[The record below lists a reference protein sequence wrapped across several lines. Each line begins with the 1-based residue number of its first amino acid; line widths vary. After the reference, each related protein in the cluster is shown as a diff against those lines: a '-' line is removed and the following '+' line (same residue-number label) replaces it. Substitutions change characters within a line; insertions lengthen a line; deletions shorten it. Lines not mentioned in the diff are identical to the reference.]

1 MKSIILLIA
10 LLLALV
16 TCPPIR
22 DANPGSAKKDGTTTD
37 TTDTS
42 TDGTVSDGTGSTG
55 EEVVVDDTTTDTNR
69 RKGNG
74 KNTY

>member
-42 TDGTVSDGTGSTG
+42 TDGTVSDGTGG
-55 EEVVVDDTTTDTNR
+55 EEVVIDDTTTDTNR